1 MIRRAFTMLE
11 LVFVIVVLGILAVAI
26 IPQMDRDNI
35 GEAAYQVARHVR
47 LAQHYALVEDRFYN
61 TDPTTPAGTDW
72 RKTMWRITF
81 VNGSEG
87 DCYQVHADRDGLG
100 GAPDDEEKAVDPMTK
115 QFVWGGT
122 SCRDTQTDVNP
133 GVLLWKKF
141 AVSSVDVCSVGGT
154 PKNIAFDN
162 MGRPGQIENG
172 TMNFLDDDCDIL
184 ITTNDG
190 NTATVTVHQ
199 DTGFVEVILP

>member
-47 LAQHYALVEDRFYN
+47 LAQHYALVEDRFEN
-61 TDPTTPAGTDW
+61 TTPANDW
-72 RKTMWRITF
+72 RKTMWRIAF
-81 VNGSEG
+81 RDGE
-87 DCYQVHADRDGLG
+87 CYSVYADRDGSG
-100 GAPDDEEKAVDPMTK
+100 GIPAESERAVDPMTK
-115 QFVWGGT
+115 EWVWSNT
-122 SCRDTQTDVNP
+122 SCSDSVDGANEE
-133 GVLLWKKF
+133 VLLWKKYG
-141 AVSSVDVCSVGGT
+141 VSGVTVCGGGL
-154 PKNIAFDN
+154 KNIAFDN
-162 MGRPGQIENG
+162 MGRPGRISGGANG
-172 TMNFLDDDCDIL
+172 TMIFLNADCDIG

-190 NTATVTVHQ
+190 NSATVRVHQ

>member
-1 MIRRAFTMLE
+1 MLE

-47 LAQHYALVEDRFYN
+47 LAQHYALVEDRTN
-61 TDPTTPAGTDW
+61 DPSPALW
-72 RKTMWRITF
+72 RRTMWQITF
-81 VNGSEG
+81 IGGTNGQ
-87 DCYQVHADRDGLG
+87 CYQVWADRDASG
-100 GAPDDEEKAVDPMTK
+100 GSAPADSEKAIDPMTK

-122 SCRDTQTDVNP
+122 TCSDTQSNVNP

-141 AVSSVDVCSVGGT
+141 AVNGVSVCGNVR
-154 PKNIAFDN
+154 NIAFDN
-162 MGRPGQIENG
+162 MGRPGQISGG
-172 TMNFLDDDCDIL
+172 TMNFLNADCDID

-190 NTATVTVHQ
+190 NSATVRVHQ